1 MSSGMP
7 ELGSKI
13 SLISKADIRYE
24 GELYTVDP
32 TECTIALSNV
42 RSFGTE
48 DREAQCPVPAQA
60 QIYDFILFRGSDIKD
75 IRVVQGQPM
84 PPNDPAIV
92 QVQQHQIS
100 HPPPSAAPG
109 YPVVQPGAPLS
120 YSHHLGSAPAP
131 GSHLMGSGPSM
142 GQHHVHPSAV
152 GGGGYNPMSGMTFTP
167 PRPGGGLDQQ
177 QQQHKQP
184 IPNHHMSVG
193 AGPPGGHE
201 PPRPAPNQNSLPS
214 GGNHGQNTAGSSS
227 DLIGSLSRSSTPAPR
242 KSPTLGDLGAPGSRG
257 LGGGGGLG
265 MGSRAVQRPQSR
277 QSRSRERLN
286 NLQHASSSTAA
297 QPALTYRDRNDFYDR
312 GLDRAGSDHLGP
324 RHGGGQDYHRG
335 DRNDHYRGGY
345 GRDERGGGE
354 RDHYGSRVGDHR
366 SRGDHRNDYRD
377 NYRMSG
383 GNGGSRG
390 GGGGAWHHN
399 NQVRSNSGGRRQPGG
414 GGGNNGPRPRS
425 RGPGF
430 PGRGGKTNNTLKFES
445 DYDFDKANSE
455 FNEMLNKL
463 NDTKLDD
470 GGAPVVVNGSASLN
484 GVGGS
489 SNDGGV
495 DGKKQDDSG
504 NETGVGETDQ
514 EHDDKFYDKTKSFF
528 DNISCEAVERSKGAF
543 QRTDWRQERKMN
555 SETFG
560 VAATR
565 RGGGGYRG
573 RGGFYYGGGG
583 RGYNHHRN
591 HYNNQGRNNRG
602 GYGPRL
608 GGGGGN
614 RGQQHY
620 QDRTGT
626 KDMSSMSNNSST
638 TINNTSSTSAAAVKT
653 AAQVV
658 ASTPAPVPAEA
669 K

>member
-32 TECTIALSNV
+32 IECTIALSNV

-48 DREAQCPVPAQA
+48 DREAQCPVPAQS

-92 QVQQHQIS
+92 QHQIS

-109 YPVVQPGAPLS
+109 YPGVVQPGAPHS
-120 YSHHLGSAPAP
+120 YSHHMGSAPAP
-131 GSHLMGSGPSM
+131 GSHLMGSAPSM
-142 GQHHVHPSAV
+142 GQHHVHSSV
-152 GGGGYNPMSGMTFTP
+152 VGGGYNPMSG
-167 PRPGGGLDQQ
+167 
-177 QQQHKQP
+177 
-184 IPNHHMSVG
+184 SV
-193 AGPPGGHE
+193 
-201 PPRPAPNQNSLPS
+201 L
-214 GGNHGQNTAGSSS
+214 

-242 KSPTLGDLGAPGSRG
+242 KSPTLGDLGAPGARG
-257 LGGGGGLG
+257 GSGGGLG

-286 NLQHASSSTAA
+286 NMQHSSSSSSVV
-297 QPALTYRDRNDFYDR
+297 QPTLTYRDRNDFYDR
-312 GLDRAGSDHLGP
+312 GLDRAGSDQLGP
-324 RHGGGQDYHRG
+324 RYGNQDYHRN
-335 DRNDHYRGGY
+335 DRDHYRGGY
-345 GRDERGGGE
+345 GRDERGAGE
-354 RDHYGSRVGDHR
+354 REHYGQRGGDHR
-366 SRGDHRNDYRD
+366 SRGDHRGDYRD

-383 GNGGSRG
+383 GSGGQRG
-390 GGGGAWHHN
+390 GGGWHHN
-399 NQVRSNSGGRRQPGG
+399 NQVRSNSGGRRTG
-414 GGGNNGPRPRS
+414 GPRPRS

-430 PGRGGKTNNTLKFES
+430 GRGGKTNNTLKFES

-455 FNEMLNKL
+455 FNEMLSKL

-470 GGAPVVVNGSASLN
+470 GGAPVVVNGSAGLN
-484 GVGGS
+484 GVGGV
-489 SNDGGV
+489 SNDGT

-504 NETGVGETDQ
+504 NETGVGETD
-514 EHDDKFYDKTKSFF
+514 HDDPADKFYDKTKSFF

-591 HYNNQGRNNRG
+591 HYNNQGRNNNRG

-608 GGGGGN
+608 GGGN
-614 RGQQHY
+614 RGQY
-620 QDRTGT
+620 NNQDRTGI
-626 KDMSSMSNNSST
+626 KESNNTNSST
-638 TINNTSSTSAAAVKT
+638 APGVKT

-658 ASTPAPVPAEA
+658 ASTPAPAPVPAEA